1 MGYTLKY
8 QPGELE
14 ASERCAGSGAACVS
28 KLKKTNKKQKRLSLF
43 CAVNDTN
50 ELGPPQLAE
59 FLANQTT
66 FTLENLNSSM
76 RYKFYLSAKTIKG
89 SGPFLMEEAVTV
101 VNTCR
106 FAAKDPFFFF
116 SW

>member
-1 MGYTLKY
+1 MSD
-8 QPGELE
+8 E
-14 ASERCAGSGAACVS
+14 S
-28 KLKKTNKKQKRLSLF
+28 KRRRSARKNPKTCSSLLL
-43 CAVNDTN
+43 AVNDTN

-89 SGPFLMEEAVTV
+89 SGPFLTEEAVTV

-106 FAAKDPFFFF
+106 FTTKEPFFVF
-116 SW
+116 SLMNHSAFL